1 MFLMNLFE
9 EHKDALKGL
18 KYIDLF
24 AGIGGFHTAMQSFGA
39 ECVFSSEWDKHAQT
53 TYFENY
59 GMMPAG
65 DITQIEAEE
74 IPSHDILCAGFPC
87 QPFSISG
94 KRMGFEDTRGTLF
107 FDVARIAKHHKP
119 KILFMENVR
128 NFATHDNG
136 NTLKTVQETLN
147 EIGYDFWYK
156 VLNASHF
163 GLPQNRERVYM
174 IAIRKDMNVKDFN
187 FPTPTLEETCLRE
200 IILPDEETE
209 KYMINRE
216 DMTIDE
222 SKIPSD
228 TLLKDLPNKPIRVG
242 TINKGGQGERIYS
255 DLGHAIT
262 LSAQGGGPGSKT
274 GCYLINGKV
283 RKLAPKECARIQ
295 GFPEDF
301 KIPVTD
307 GQAWKQFG
315 NSVPV
320 TVLKHIL
327 ISIIKTTNISSN
339 IKNEEP
345 LDDRQLITA

>member
-1 MFLMNLFE
+1 MNYSE
-9 EHKDALKGL
+9 EYKDALKGL

-24 AGIGGFHTAMQSFGA
+24 AGIGGFHTALNSFGA
-39 ECVFSSEWDKHAQT
+39 ECIFASEWDKHAQK
-53 TYFENY
+53 TYVENY
-59 GMMPAG
+59 GIMPEG
-65 DITQIEAEE
+65 DITHIGAEE
-74 IPSHDILCAGFPC
+74 IPPHDILCAGFPC

-94 KRMGFEDTRGTLF
+94 KRKGFEDTRGTLF

-128 NFATHDNG
+128 NFATHDSG
-136 NTLKTVQETLN
+136 NTLKMVEETLN
-147 EIGYDFWYK
+147 EIGYDLWHK

-163 GLPQNRERVYM
+163 GLPQNRERIFM
-174 IAIRKDMNVKDFN
+174 IATRKDIKVQEFN
-187 FPTPTLEETCLRE
+187 FPTPTYEPVILRDM
-200 IILPDEETE
+200 ILPDEKTSQ
-209 KYMINRE
+209 YIINRD
-216 DMTIDE
+216 DMVIDE
-222 SKIPSD
+222 SKIPSEGLFSD
-228 TLLKDLPNKPIRVG
+228 YKLKPIRVG

-274 GCYLINGKV
+274 GCYLVNGRV

-301 KIPVTD
+301 KIPVSD

-320 TVLKHIL
+320 NVLKQII
-327 ISIIKTTNISSN
+327 ISMINTPELNVALKSKKTEKEVATV
-339 IKNEEP
+339 
-345 LDDRQLITA
+345 

>member
-1 MFLMNLFE
+1 MNYFE
-9 EHKDALKGL
+9 GYKEALKGI

-24 AGIGGFHTAMQSFGA
+24 AGIGGFHTAMDSFGA
-39 ECVFSSEWDKHAQT
+39 ECVFASEWDKHAQK

-59 GMMPAG
+59 NIMPMG
-65 DITQIEAEE
+65 DITQIEAED

-94 KRMGFEDTRGTLF
+94 KRKGFEDTRGTLF
-107 FDVARIAKHHKP
+107 FDVARIAKYHKP

-128 NFATHDNG
+128 NFASHDNG
-136 NTLKTVQETLN
+136 NTLKTVEETLN
-147 EIGYDFWYK
+147 EIGYDLSHK
-156 VLNASHF
+156 VLNASHY
-163 GLPQNRERVYM
+163 GLPQNRERIFM
-174 IAIRKDMNVKDFN
+174 IAIRKDFNVKEFN
-187 FPTPTLEETCLRE
+187 FPAGTYEQVNLRDL
-200 IILPDEETE
+200 ILPDEETSQ
-209 KYMINRE
+209 YIINRN
-216 DMTIDE
+216 DMVIDE
-222 SKIPSD
+222 TKIPSE
-228 TLLKDLPNKPIRVG
+228 DLFSDYKLKPIRVG

-283 RKLAPKECARIQ
+283 RKLAPKECARVQ

-301 KIPVTD
+301 KIPVSD

-320 TVLKHIL
+320 NVIKHL
-327 ISIIKTTNISSN
+327 IVAMVKTPELIKCIESEKQKS
-339 IKNEEP
+339 E
-345 LDDRQLITA
+345 